1 MDGEIIL
8 NRSSTHVMKLDDN
21 EQALMNEIE
30 IDIPRPQPVKKQMPR
45 PMKTQFTPPQ
55 TQTFQEDIDS
65 FANPNKQNHQSAP
78 PPEEPLDYGEYDD
91 DEPGNGYDYGGG
103 GGMGGIYTEEEKPS
117 PGYKTIDEEKADLVN
132 KIGRLEKKGF
142 TVNKRLNAYSPIDE
156 LRTEVKRITY
166 SIDVDKSVKFS
177 RRMLIAC
184 TTGLEFMNK
193 KYNPF
198 EIQLDGW
205 SENVM
210 ENVDDYDEVFEE
222 LYVKYRSKM
231 AVAPEIKLIMML
243 GGSAMMFHLTNSMFK
258 SVMPNMND
266 VIKQNPELVQNMMS
280 AVQNTVPKSQ
290 QQSGDT
296 TDANGRRE
304 MQGPGLDI
312 SSLMGNIMMPPTP
325 PMSTTSI
332 PANINAPGDDDM
344 DDDISDI
351 AEADIEN
358 SKNEK
363 DDVDNEVREVKV
375 TQTKSKRGG
384 GKKKKSVEINL

>member
-8 NRSSTHVMKLDDN
+8 NRNHTNVMKLDDN

-30 IDIPRPQPVKKQMPR
+30 IEIPRPQPVKKQMPK

-65 FANPNKQNHQSAP
+65 FANPNKQNP
-78 PPEEPLDYGEYDD
+78 PSIPPQEDPVDYGEYEEEDQ
-91 DEPGNGYDYGGG
+91 GYDYAGGGG
-103 GGMGGIYTEEEKPS
+103 GGMPYMEEEKPS

-132 KIGRLEKKGF
+132 KLGRLEKKGF
-142 TVNKRLNAYSPIDE
+142 TVNKRLNVYSPIDE
-156 LRTEVKRITY
+156 LRNEVKRITY
-166 SIDVDKSVKFS
+166 SIDVDKSIKFS
-177 RRMLIAC
+177 RRMLVAC
-184 TTGLEFMNK
+184 TTGLEFLNK

-198 EIQLDGW
+198 EIQLEGW

-222 LYVKYRSKM
+222 LYVKYRTKM
-231 AVAPEIKLIMML
+231 HVAPEVKLIMML

-266 VIKQNPELVQNMMS
+266 VIKQNPGLVQNMVS

-290 QQSGDT
+290 QGASEPSVDE
-296 TDANGRRE
+296 NGRRE
-304 MQGPGLDI
+304 MQGPGFDI
-312 SSLMGNIMMPPTP
+312 SSLMGNIMMPPQP
-325 PMSTTSI
+325 PMNTTSI
-332 PANINAPGDDDM
+332 NKPEDTEIDIE
-344 DDDISDI
+344 DDISDI
-351 AEADIEN
+351 AEPPNFDTVREGGD
-358 SKNEK
+358 E
-363 DDVDNEVREVKV
+363 EVREVKV

-384 GKKKKSVEINL
+384 SKKKKTVEINL

>member
-8 NRSSTHVMKLDDN
+8 DRKNTNIMKLDDS

-30 IDIPRPQPVKKQMPR
+30 IDVPRRQPVKKQISQ
-45 PMKTQFTPPQ
+45 MKTQFTAPQ
-55 TQTFQEDIDS
+55 PQVFQEDIDS
-65 FANPNKQNHQSAP
+65 FANPNKQAQPSAP
-78 PPEEPLDYGEYDD
+78 PPEAPVDYHEYDD
-91 DEPGNGYDYGGG
+91 EPDMDYGGG
-103 GGMGGIYTEEEKPS
+103 GGGGYMMEEEEEKPS
-117 PGYKTIDEEKADLVN
+117 PGFKTVDEEKADLVN
-132 KIGRLEKKGF
+132 KLGRLEKKGF

-156 LRTEVKRITY
+156 LRNEVKRITY
-166 SIDVDKSVKFS
+166 SIDVDKSIKFS

-231 AVAPEIKLIMML
+231 HVAPEIKLIMML

-266 VIKQNPELVQNMMS
+266 VIKQNPGLVQNMMS

-290 QQSGDT
+290 QGSEPSSDGKH
-296 TDANGRRE
+296 E
-304 MQGPGLDI
+304 MQGPGFDI

-325 PMSTTSI
+325 PMNTTSI
-332 PANINAPGDDDM
+332 PDQELLTVDDDE

-351 AEADIEN
+351 ADAPTPG
-358 SKNEK
+358 
-363 DDVDNEVREVKV
+363 DVEGGGDGELREVKV
-375 TQTKSKRGG
+375 TQTKAKRGR
-384 GKKKKSVEINL
+384 KKKSVEINL

>member
-8 NRSSTHVMKLDDN
+8 DRKNTNVMKLDDG

-30 IDIPRPQPVKKQMPR
+30 IDIPRPRAQPVKKQISQ
-45 PMKTQFTPPQ
+45 MKTQFVPPQ
-55 TQTFQEDIDS
+55 PQVFQEDIDS
-65 FANPNKQNHQSAP
+65 FANPNKQTQPSIPPQEAP
-78 PPEEPLDYGEYDD
+78 VDYHEYDD
-91 DEPGNGYDYGGG
+91 EPDMDYGGG
-103 GGMGGIYTEEEKPS
+103 GGGGGYMMEEEEEKPS
-117 PGYKTIDEEKADLVN
+117 PGFKTIDEEKADLVN
-132 KIGRLEKKGF
+132 KLGRLEKKGF

-156 LRTEVKRITY
+156 LRNEVKRITY
-166 SIDVDKSVKFS
+166 SIDVDKSVKFA

-198 EIQLDGW
+198 EIQLEGW

-222 LYVKYRSKM
+222 LYVKYRTKM
-231 AVAPEIKLIMML
+231 HVAPEVKLIMML

-266 VIKQNPELVQNMMS
+266 VIKQNPGLVQNMMS

-290 QQSGDT
+290 QQTSN
-296 TDANGRRE
+296 NGEPHE
-304 MQGPGLDI
+304 MQGPGFDI

-325 PMSTTSI
+325 PMNTTSI
-332 PANINAPGDDDM
+332 PAQEPVIVDDDE

-351 AEADIEN
+351 AEAPMLG
-358 SKNEK
+358 
-363 DDVDNEVREVKV
+363 DVEGGDGELREVKV
-375 TQTKSKRGG
+375 TQTKAKRGR
-384 GKKKKSVEINL
+384 KKKTVEINL

>member
-8 NRSSTHVMKLDDN
+8 DRRDTNVMKLDDN

-30 IDIPRPQPVKKQMPR
+30 IEVPRPRQRPQPVKKQVSQ
-45 PMKTQFTPPQ
+45 MKTQFTAPQ
-55 TQTFQEDIDS
+55 PQVFQEDIDS
-65 FANPNKQNHQSAP
+65 FANPNKQTQPSAP
-78 PPEEPLDYGEYDD
+78 PPEAPVDYGEYDD
-91 DEPGNGYDYGGG
+91 DEPDMDYGTGYA
-103 GGMGGIYTEEEKPS
+103 MEEEEKPS
-117 PGYKTIDEEKADLVN
+117 PGFKTIDEEKADLVN
-132 KIGRLEKKGF
+132 KLGRLEKKGF

-156 LRTEVKRITY
+156 LRSEVKRITY
-166 SIDVDKSVKFS
+166 SIDVDKSIKFS

-231 AVAPEIKLIMML
+231 HVAPEIKLIMML

-266 VIKQNPELVQNMMS
+266 VIKQNPGLVQNMMT

-290 QQSGDT
+290 QQQTPETGE
-296 TDANGRRE
+296 RHE
-304 MQGPGLDI
+304 MQGPGFDI

-325 PMSTTSI
+325 PMNTTSI
-332 PANINAPGDDDM
+332 QAQTNVNDDD
-344 DDDISDI
+344 DDDDVSDI
-351 AEADIEN
+351 AEAPAMGEEDGE
-358 SKNEK
+358 
-363 DDVDNEVREVKV
+363 DGDVREVKV
-375 TQTKSKRGG
+375 TQTKAKRGR
-384 GKKKKSVEINL
+384 KKKSVEINL

>member
-8 NRSSTHVMKLDDN
+8 DRKNTNVMKLDDG

-30 IDIPRPQPVKKQMPR
+30 IDIPRPRAQPVKKQISQ
-45 PMKTQFTPPQ
+45 MKTQFVPPQ
-55 TQTFQEDIDS
+55 PQVFQEDIDS
-65 FANPNKQNHQSAP
+65 FANPNKQTQPSIPPQEAP
-78 PPEEPLDYGEYDD
+78 VDYHEYDD
-91 DEPGNGYDYGGG
+91 EPDMDYGGG
-103 GGMGGIYTEEEKPS
+103 GGGGGYMMEEEEEKPS
-117 PGYKTIDEEKADLVN
+117 PGFKTIDEEKADLVN
-132 KIGRLEKKGF
+132 KLGRLEKKGF

-156 LRTEVKRITY
+156 LRNEVKRITY
-166 SIDVDKSVKFS
+166 SIDVDKSVKFA

-198 EIQLDGW
+198 EIQLEGW

-222 LYVKYRSKM
+222 LYVKYRTKM
-231 AVAPEIKLIMML
+231 HVAPEVKLIMML

-266 VIKQNPELVQNMMS
+266 VIKQNPGLVQNMMS

-290 QQSGDT
+290 QQTSN
-296 TDANGRRE
+296 NGEPHE
-304 MQGPGLDI
+304 MQGPGFDI

-325 PMSTTSI
+325 PMNTTSI
-332 PANINAPGDDDM
+332 PAQEPVIVDDDE

-351 AEADIEN
+351 AEAPILG
-358 SKNEK
+358 
-363 DDVDNEVREVKV
+363 DVEGGDGELREVKV
-375 TQTKSKRGG
+375 TQTKAKRGR
-384 GKKKKSVEINL
+384 KKKSVEINL

>member
-8 NRSSTHVMKLDDN
+8 DRKNTNVMKLDDN

-30 IDIPRPQPVKKQMPR
+30 IDVPRRQPVKKQISQ
-45 PMKTQFTPPQ
+45 MKTQFTPPQ
-55 TQTFQEDIDS
+55 PQVFQEDIDS
-65 FANPNKQNHQSAP
+65 FANPNKQAQPSAP
-78 PPEEPLDYGEYDD
+78 PPEAPLDYGEYDD
-91 DEPGNGYDYGGG
+91 EPEMDYGGG
-103 GGMGGIYTEEEKPS
+103 GGGGGGYMMEEEEEKPS
-117 PGYKTIDEEKADLVN
+117 PGFKTVDEEKADLVN
-132 KIGRLEKKGF
+132 KLGRLEKKGF
-142 TVNKRLNAYSPIDE
+142 TVNKRLNAYSPVDE
-156 LRTEVKRITY
+156 LRNEVKRITY
-166 SIDVDKSVKFS
+166 SIDVDKSIKFS

-231 AVAPEIKLIMML
+231 HVAPEIKLIMML

-266 VIKQNPELVQNMMS
+266 VIKQNPGLVQNMMS
-280 AVQNTVPKSQ
+280 AVQNTVPKAQ
-290 QQSGDT
+290 QQSSE
-296 TDANGRRE
+296 NGERHE
-304 MQGPGLDI
+304 MQGPGFDI

-325 PMSTTSI
+325 PMNTTSI
-332 PANINAPGDDDM
+332 PAQEPVTVEDDE

-351 AEADIEN
+351 AEAPT
-358 SKNEK
+358 SG
-363 DDVDNEVREVKV
+363 DVDGGESEVREVKV
-375 TQTKSKRGG
+375 TQTKAKRGR
-384 GKKKKSVEINL
+384 KKKSVEINL